1 MITHG
6 LLIHKAGDFIR
17 WIEWHHEV
25 TNIHRTVT
33 FCLGQL
39 PRQKIY
45 SLPSLA
51 LL

>member
-1 MITHG
+1 MKLQKFTEPLHF
-6 LLIHKAGDFIR
+6 D
-17 WIEWHHEV
+17 
-25 TNIHRTVT
+25 
-33 FCLGQL
+33 LGQP